1 MPIAGLGAV
10 ARESRKP
17 LRIEEVAFR
26 DPGPGEIL
34 VQLHASG
41 VCHTDL
47 HAIDC
52 DWPVKPCLPFIPGHE
67 GVGVVLKAGRDVLT
81 LKEGDRVGLPWLH
94 TACGVCEWC
103 LTGWENLCPAAEYG
117 GFVTNGSFAEYALA
131 PAAYVGH
138 IPARLTDVEAAP
150 MLCAGLSAWKALKEA
165 EVQAGQWLAVLGV
178 GGLGQM
184 AVQFARYMGL
194 HVVAIDTN
202 TRKLRRAE
210 ELGAE
215 MTLNAREGNATELL
229 QTAIGGAHGVI
240 VTASNVSA
248 FRQAIDMTRRR
259 GTCVF
264 LGLPPGEIALPIF
277 DVVLKRLTIR
287 GSICGTREDL
297 QEALSV
303 CVDSGIRA
311 LVQTQPLATANDAL
325 DRLRA
330 GRVPGRIVL
339 TM

>member
-1 MPIAGLGAV
+1 
-10 ARESRKP
+10 
-17 LRIEEVAFR
+17 
-26 DPGPGEIL
+26 
-34 VQLHASG
+34 
-41 VCHTDL
+41 
-47 HAIDC
+47 
-52 DWPVKPCLPFIPGHE
+52 
-67 GVGVVLKAGRDVLT
+67 
-81 LKEGDRVGLPWLH
+81 
-94 TACGVCEWC
+94 
-103 LTGWENLCPAAEYG
+103 
-117 GFVTNGSFAEYALA
+117 
-131 PAAYVGH
+131 
-138 IPARLTDVEAAP
+138 
-150 MLCAGLSAWKALKEA
+150 
-165 EVQAGQWLAVLGV
+165 
-178 GGLGQM
+178 
-184 AVQFARYMGL
+184 
-194 HVVAIDTN
+194 VVAIDTN